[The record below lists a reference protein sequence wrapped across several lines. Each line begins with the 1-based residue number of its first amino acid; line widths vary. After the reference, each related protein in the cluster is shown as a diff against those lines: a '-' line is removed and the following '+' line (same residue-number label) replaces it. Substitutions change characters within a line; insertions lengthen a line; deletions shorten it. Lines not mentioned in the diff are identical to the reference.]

1 MTKTF
6 SFQQIA
12 VPKVLSEEVREAISN
27 NVLQFYVRDQQQEA
41 QDEGITALYER
52 LSQEDKLEG
61 ESNSIANQK
70 KILERYCREHGITA
84 YRHYDEDD
92 GYSGTNF
99 NRPGFQRMLADI
111 KAGKIKRVIVKDMLK
126 FALTEPTLIYRSK
139 ITNDGNIITDV
150 FPSKNNTY
158 SDVLLPLS
166 SYSGS
171 TTISVA
177 NIKNVIKK
185 YSPSARVNGLNKEKL
200 LQLLEDIRKTN
211 NITNAD
217 LCNKFADEIYLP
229 KIVLKKADIPL
240 SLRSQFIDLR

>member
-99 NRPGFQRMLADI
+99 NRPGFQSLIAAVEAGEVDI
-111 KAGKIKRVIVKDMLK
+111 VCVKDMSR
-126 FALTEPTLIYRSK
+126 FGRNSSALSSK
-139 ITNDGNIITDV
+139 ICPVSGVIICKSVSTPICCSPILACILSRLMTELTVRGAKTSLPQSATCSTKCMPAILQRRYALLGNQKV
-150 FPSKNNTY
+150 NP
-158 SDVLLPLS
+158 
-166 SYSGS
+166 
-171 TTISVA
+171 A
-177 NIKNVIKK
+177 NI
-185 YSPSARVNGLNKEKL
+185 
-200 LQLLEDIRKTN
+200 
-211 NITNAD
+211 
-217 LCNKFADEIYLP
+217 LP
-229 KIVLKKADIPL
+229 QSRLTAT
-240 SLRSQFIDLR
+240 

>member
-111 KAGKIKRVIVKDMLK
+111 KAGKIKRVIVKDMSRFGRDYLQVGFYTELTVRGAK
-126 FALTEPTLIYRSK
+126 TSLPQSATCSTKCMPAILQRRYALL
-139 ITNDGNIITDV
+139 GNQREN
-150 FPSKNNTY
+150 PANT
-158 SDVLLPLS
+158 
-166 SYSGS
+166 
-171 TTISVA
+171 
-177 NIKNVIKK
+177 
-185 YSPSARVNGLNKEKL
+185 L
-200 LQLLEDIRKTN
+200 LQSRLMAI
-211 NITNAD
+211 
-217 LCNKFADEIYLP
+217 
-229 KIVLKKADIPL
+229 
-240 SLRSQFIDLR
+240 

>member
-52 LSQEDKLEG
+52 LSQEDKLDG

-111 KAGKIKRVIVKDMLK
+111 KAGKIKRVIVKDYCAIIGLNQK
-126 FALTEPTLIYRSK
+126 DLENQGILAQSLLFLTENK
-139 ITNDGNIITDV
+139 G
-150 FPSKNNTY
+150 
-158 SDVLLPLS
+158 LS
-166 SYSGS
+166 
-171 TTISVA
+171 
-177 NIKNVIKK
+177 
-185 YSPSARVNGLNKEKL
+185 
-200 LQLLEDIRKTN
+200 Q
-211 NITNAD
+211 
-217 LCNKFADEIYLP
+217 
-229 KIVLKKADIPL
+229 
-240 SLRSQFIDLR
+240 

>member
-99 NRPGFQRMLADI
+99 NRPGFQEMLVDV
-111 KAGKIKRVIVKDMLK
+111 KAGKISRVIVKDMSRIGRNYLK
-126 FALTEPTLIYRSK
+126 VGFYTEVMFRERNVRFIAVNNGIDSDK
-139 ITNDGNIITDV
+139 QGDNDFTPFLNIM
-150 FPSKNNTY
+150 KNMRY
-158 SDVLLPLS
+158 WGKS
-166 SYSGS
+166 
-171 TTISVA
+171 
-177 NIKNVIKK
+177 
-185 YSPSARVNGLNKEKL
+185 
-200 LQLLEDIRKTN
+200 
-211 NITNAD
+211 
-217 LCNKFADEIYLP
+217 
-229 KIVLKKADIPL
+229 
-240 SLRSQFIDLR
+240 

>member
-99 NRPGFQRMLADI
+99 NRPISTYACRYKSWKNQARYRQRYVPFRA
-111 KAGKIKRVIVKDMLK
+111 
-126 FALTEPTLIYRSK
+126 
-139 ITNDGNIITDV
+139 
-150 FPSKNNTY
+150 
-158 SDVLLPLS
+158 
-166 SYSGS
+166 
-171 TTISVA
+171 
-177 NIKNVIKK
+177 
-185 YSPSARVNGLNKEKL
+185 
-200 LQLLEDIRKTN
+200 
-211 NITNAD
+211 
-217 LCNKFADEIYLP
+217 
-229 KIVLKKADIPL
+229 
-240 SLRSQFIDLR
+240 

>member
-111 KAGKIKRVIVKDMLK
+111 KAS
-126 FALTEPTLIYRSK
+126 ALSSK
-139 ITNDGNIITDV
+139 ICPVSGVIICKSVSTPICCSPILACILSRLMTELTVRGAKTSLPQSATCSTKCMPAILQRRYALLGNQKV
-150 FPSKNNTY
+150 NP
-158 SDVLLPLS
+158 
-166 SYSGS
+166 
-171 TTISVA
+171 A
-177 NIKNVIKK
+177 NI
-185 YSPSARVNGLNKEKL
+185 
-200 LQLLEDIRKTN
+200 
-211 NITNAD
+211 
-217 LCNKFADEIYLP
+217 LP
-229 KIVLKKADIPL
+229 QSRLTAT
-240 SLRSQFIDLR
+240 

>member
-92 GYSGTNF
+92 GYSVFRYKLQPSRISTYACRYKSWKNQA
-99 NRPGFQRMLADI
+99 RYRQRYVPFRA
-111 KAGKIKRVIVKDMLK
+111 
-126 FALTEPTLIYRSK
+126 
-139 ITNDGNIITDV
+139 
-150 FPSKNNTY
+150 
-158 SDVLLPLS
+158 
-166 SYSGS
+166 
-171 TTISVA
+171 
-177 NIKNVIKK
+177 
-185 YSPSARVNGLNKEKL
+185 
-200 LQLLEDIRKTN
+200 
-211 NITNAD
+211 
-217 LCNKFADEIYLP
+217 
-229 KIVLKKADIPL
+229 
-240 SLRSQFIDLR
+240 

>member
-111 KAGKIKRVIVKDMLK
+111 KAGKIKRVIVKDMSRFGRDYLQVGFYTDMRLMTELTVRGAK
-126 FALTEPTLIYRSK
+126 TSLPQSATCSTKCMPAILQRRYALL
-139 ITNDGNIITDV
+139 GNQREN
-150 FPSKNNTY
+150 PANT
-158 SDVLLPLS
+158 
-166 SYSGS
+166 
-171 TTISVA
+171 
-177 NIKNVIKK
+177 
-185 YSPSARVNGLNKEKL
+185 L
-200 LQLLEDIRKTN
+200 LQSRLMAI
-211 NITNAD
+211 
-217 LCNKFADEIYLP
+217 
-229 KIVLKKADIPL
+229 
-240 SLRSQFIDLR
+240 

>member
-111 KAGKIKRVIVKDMLK
+111 KAGKIKRVIVKDMSRFGRDYLQVGFYTDMPFILSRLMPELTVRGAK
-126 FALTEPTLIYRSK
+126 TSLPQSATCSTKCMPAILQRRYALL
-139 ITNDGNIITDV
+139 GNQREN
-150 FPSKNNTY
+150 PANT
-158 SDVLLPLS
+158 
-166 SYSGS
+166 
-171 TTISVA
+171 
-177 NIKNVIKK
+177 
-185 YSPSARVNGLNKEKL
+185 L
-200 LQLLEDIRKTN
+200 LQSRLMAI
-211 NITNAD
+211 
-217 LCNKFADEIYLP
+217 
-229 KIVLKKADIPL
+229 
-240 SLRSQFIDLR
+240 